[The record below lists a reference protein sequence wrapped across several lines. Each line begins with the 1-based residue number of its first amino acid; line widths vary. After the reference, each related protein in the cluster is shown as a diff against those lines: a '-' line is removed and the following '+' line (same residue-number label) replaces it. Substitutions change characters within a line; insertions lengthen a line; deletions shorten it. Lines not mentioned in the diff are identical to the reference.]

1 MDKLE
6 RMRYLI
12 KQLNIASDAY
22 YGGKGEFISNFE
34 WDHMF
39 DELSALERELGFV
52 YPDSPTHDISR
63 SSEDDSAEGN
73 DNKEPHE
80 FPALSLAKT
89 KQIED
94 LQSWAGD
101 MDIWLSWKLDGLT
114 LVLTYD
120 DGQLT
125 KILTRG
131 NGHTGTNITYMKN
144 AISGFPKK
152 IAYSGHLVV
161 RGEAIISYSDFEYI
175 NDLLENDKYANPR
188 NLASGTLALDE
199 TNVNLVKERK
209 VQFIAFTLVYT
220 QNTIPSWGGR
230 LDFLDQLG
238 FSTVERTKLNAGS
251 LPAMVK
257 QWTERVE
264 AGKLD
269 TPVDGLVIS
278 YDDTQYAAGG
288 SVTGHHA
295 TRAGL
300 AFKWQDTVA
309 VTMLDHIEWSCAS
322 SLITPVA
329 IFEPVRL
336 EGTTVSRASLC
347 NISEMERLGIGANG
361 QTLLKIIKAN
371 KIIPK
376 CIGVEQAQGDY
387 EIPAQCPVCRAA
399 TQIVVSPDGITK
411 VLRCTNVNCS
421 AKKLRR
427 FTRFVSR
434 KGMDI
439 EGLSIKTLLEFIN
452 HGFVRCFEDI
462 FSLSAY
468 RDEICSMD
476 GFGTKSC
483 ENLLRAIEKS
493 RRVKPEQLIYAL
505 SIPLIGEDAAKRI
518 VKTIGF
524 DSFCKRISQG
534 EGFEDISGIG
544 SERSQAILRWYAV
557 EENQSTFAKL
567 IGLLQIEN
575 AQAADSDTRRCSGLT
590 FCITGNV
597 NVFPNRASFKAY
609 VEKEGGTVTGSVSAK
624 TNYLVNNDL
633 HSTSAKNLN
642 AKKLGVSIIS
652 EQDFINMF
660 GQPGS

>member
-6 RMRYLI
+6 RMHYLI

-39 DELSALERELGFV
+39 DELSALERELGIVFS
-52 YPDSPTHDISR
+52 DSPTHDISR
-63 SSEDDSAEGN
+63 SNKDDSVDN
-73 DNKEPHE
+73 TDNKEPHE

-89 KQIED
+89 KRVED
-94 LQSWAGD
+94 LQSWAGNL
-101 MDIWLSWKLDGLT
+101 DIWLSWKLDGLT

-120 DGQLT
+120 NGQLT

-144 AISGFPKK
+144 SISGFPKK
-152 IAYSGHLVV
+152 IAYLGHLVV

-175 NDLLENDKYANPR
+175 NNLLEDDKYANPR

-199 TNVNLVKERK
+199 TNVNLVKERR
-209 VQFIAFTLVYT
+209 VQFIAFSLVYA
-220 QNTIPSWGGR
+220 QNTITSWGSR
-230 LDFLDQLG
+230 LDFLDNLG
-238 FSTVERTKLNAGS
+238 FSTVERTKLKASS
-251 LPAMVK
+251 LPIVVK

-278 YDDTQYAAGG
+278 YDDTEYAAGG

-329 IFEPVRL
+329 IFEPVQL

-347 NISEMERLGIGANG
+347 NISEIERLGIGANH

-376 CIGVEQAQGDY
+376 CIGVEQAEGCYQ
-387 EIPAQCPVCRAA
+387 IPTQCPVCRAA
-399 TQIVVSPDGITK
+399 TEIVVSPDGITK
-411 VLRCTNVNCS
+411 VLRCTNVSCS

-452 HGFVRCFEDI
+452 QGFVSCFEDI
-462 FSLSAY
+462 FSLSTY
-468 RDEICSMD
+468 RNEICSMD
-476 GFGTKSC
+476 GFGIKSC
-483 ENLLRAIEKS
+483 DNLLRAIEKS
-493 RRVKPEQLIYAL
+493 RRVKSEQFIYAL

-518 VKTIGF
+518 VKAIGF
-524 DSFCKRISQG
+524 DAFCERISQNK
-534 EGFEDISGIG
+534 GFEDISGIG
-544 SERSQAILRWYAV
+544 SERSQAILRWYSV
-557 EENQSTFAKL
+557 EENRKTFTKL
-567 IGLLQIEN
+567 INILQIESEQVAEGN
-575 AQAADSDTRRCSGLT
+575 TLRCAGLI

-597 NVFPNRASFKAY
+597 SIFENRSNFKAY
-609 VEKEGGTVTGSVSAK
+609 VEREGGVVTGSVSAK
-624 TNYLVNNDL
+624 TSFLVNNDFQ
-633 HSTSAKNLN
+633 STSSKNLK
-642 AKKLGVSIIS
+642 AKKLGVPIIS
-652 EQDFINMF
+652 EQDFIEMF
-660 GQPGS
+660 GRSD